1 MIYFELNRETATLDT
16 EIEGLSAEWLQRY
29 VETRRR
35 VDAEANSIF
44 AITSML
50 ALLETNGDDKIEVDP
65 VALGKINQM
74 LNKNILNIWE
84 ILDNFIYIV
93 HAKSILEEKRK

>member
-1 MIYFELNRETATLDT
+1 MDLVDGITTKV
-16 EIEGLSAEWLQRY
+16 LSQY

-35 VDAEANSIF
+35 VDTEANSIF

-93 HAKSILEEKRK
+93 HAKLILEERKK